1 MDDQGAFLTIGGGL
15 VTIVVVATAF
25 SSFMEGR
32 AAKAEVNSVLK
43 EHVME
48 DSDSLEHLKKRV
60 DTAKMKW
67 IAVAH
72 RKNLDGPCELGKK
85 VAAERAVR
93 IAQLVAKKADLNTS
107 VAKSEADFIKY
118 RSDYRLSSWQTAV
131 GESVGNLLT
140 LDGRE
145 YRQVTLS
152 KVTEGGIEIRHENG
166 VARIPSDQLAET
178 WHRRFQWNWN
188 ASISSSR

>member
-1 MDDQGAFLTIGGGL
+1 MDDQGAFLAIGGGL

-32 AAKAEVNSVLK
+32 AVKAEVNSVLK

-48 DSDSLEHLKKRV
+48 DSDSLEDLRKRV
-60 DTAKMKW
+60 DTARMKW
-67 IAVAH
+67 ISVAN

-93 IAQLVAKKADLNTS
+93 IAGLAARKAALNAVVAKN
-107 VAKSEADFIKY
+107 EADFAKY
-118 RSDYRLSSWQTAV
+118 RSAYRISSWETAV
-131 GESVGNLLT
+131 GEPVGNLLT

-152 KVTEGGIEIRHENG
+152 KVTEDGIEIRHENG

-188 ASISSSR
+188 AAISSSR